1 MPDTVDLEGIRE
13 ALKGRYRIERLLG
26 EGGMATVYLAQDER
40 HDRRV
45 AVKVLRPELAQ
56 TIGVE
61 RFHRE
66 IGIAARLNHPHI
78 LPLLDSGTLDLGP
91 GRPASAYYVM
101 PYVQGESLR
110 DRLLR
115 EQKLPLPEALRLAR
129 EVADALDHA
138 HRHGVIHRDIKPE
151 NILLSEQHAVVAD
164 FGIARALDE
173 AGAGSGGTLTRAGQA
188 IGTPTYMSPEQITGE
203 RSIDGR
209 TDLYALG
216 CTLFEM
222 LTGQPPWSGGGMT
235 SVLARRLAEPPPKVR
250 TLDPSIPTAVEQA
263 LLKTLA
269 REPEERYKTPAEFA
283 AALETSGELRA
294 LPERTRRRRTVL
306 LVGAAVLAVAVFGLT
321 RLVRVGHADAITSLA
336 ITPREDAQGDTAL
349 AYLTEGVQEGVA
361 DLLRRLPQL
370 RVTAPSQVAQLRR
383 LGLTYEELGQRLKV
397 GAIVTLR
404 LRRTGD
410 SVGVQVELLRIP
422 GAALIWSQRYARPAA
437 DLALIQ
443 GEVAKLL
450 ADSLR
455 LQLTGVERATI
466 DRRPT
471 TSAAAYELYLRGRQF
486 QNRGSP
492 LGAREAASLMDSAL
506 HYARQAIAIDSNFAA
521 PYGLLSTYYF
531 VSAFRGLRTPFGPL
545 VDSGA
550 VLARQALARDST
562 IGDGWLNLIT
572 HAIYLDD
579 DVERAGAAVHAALRL
594 NPHDSQALQY
604 SAIYVGEWEGRLD
617 SALVLMRRSV
627 ELEPSLLNQNSLGD
641 LYMRTRKYDSAVAVL
656 RRAMD
661 LDPSVAGPRRRLITS
676 LEHLKRYEEAIE
688 VRRLGGDTAGAAVYA
703 QTFKEGGA
711 AGYER
716 AQRADLEGQLK
727 ALIADSTRPYELP
740 RDTVPPL
747 REGRIAGLYAQ
758 LGEWSKA
765 MDWVEREYQRRPHRF
780 RLFVTNPD
788 FHQLRSD
795 PRFQALVRK
804 EGLETLLSR

>member
-1 MPDTVDLEGIRE
+1 LADTVDLAGIRT
-13 ALKGRYRIERLLG
+13 ALAGRYRIERLLG

-115 EQKLPLPEALRLAR
+115 EKKLPLPEALRLAR

-173 AGAGSGGTLTRAGQA
+173 AGAGTLTHAGQA

-203 RSIDGR
+203 RDIDGR

-222 LTGQPPWSGGGMT
+222 LTGQPPWSGGSMT
-235 SVLARRLAEPPPKVR
+235 SVLARRLAEPPPR
-250 TLDPSIPTAVEQA
+250 IRDLEPSVPPAVETA

-269 REPEERYKTPAEFA
+269 REPEGRFNTPAEFA
-283 AALETSGELRA
+283 AALETSGELRS
-294 LPERTRRRRTVL
+294 LPASKRRRRTL
-306 LVGAAVLAVAVFGLT
+306 MAAGAAVLAVAAFGLT
-321 RLVRVGHADAITSLA
+321 RLVRMGHADAITSLA
-336 ITPREDAQGDTAL
+336 ITPREDAQNDTAL
-349 AYLTEGVQEGVA
+349 AYLTEGVQEGIA

-410 SVGVQVELLRIP
+410 SLGVQVELLRIP
-422 GAALIWSQRYARPAA
+422 GAALIWSQRSARPFA

-466 DRRPT
+466 ERRPT
-471 TSAAAYELYLRGRQF
+471 TSAAAYDLYIRGRQLES
-486 QNRGSP
+486 RASP
-492 LGAREAASLMDSAL
+492 IGAREAAALMDSAL

-531 VSAFRGLRTPFGPL
+531 VSAFRGMRTPFGPL

-562 IGDGWLNLIT
+562 LGDGWLNLISR
-572 HAIYLDD
+572 AIYLDD
-579 DVERAGAAVHAALRL
+579 DVERAGAAVHSALRL
-594 NPHDSQALQY
+594 NPHDSQVLQY

-641 LYMRTRKYDSAVAVL
+641 LYMRTRNYDSAVAVL
-656 RRAMD
+656 RRAVE
-661 LDPSVAGPRRRLITS
+661 LDPNVVGPRRRLITS
-676 LEHLKRYEEAIE
+676 LENLKRYQDAIE
-688 VRRLGGDTAGAAVYA
+688 VRRLGGDSAGAAAYA
-703 QTFKEGGA
+703 QGFREGGA

-716 AQRADLEGQLK
+716 VRRADLERQINAQL
-727 ALIADSTRPYELP
+727 ADTARPYKLP
-740 RDTVPPL
+740 DDTVPPL
-747 REGRIAGLYAQ
+747 REGRIAGLYTQ

-765 MDWVEREYQRRPHRF
+765 MDWVEREYRRRPHRF

-788 FHQLRSD
+788 FHPLRSD
-795 PRFQALVRK
+795 PRFQALARK
-804 EGLETLLSR
+804 EGLEALLSR